1 MWPGVHLDD
10 ASAVR
15 TILKLNE
22 MLGSADARHLRYLP
36 PVQYLGTVG
45 TDRTVGNPSCVYSY
59 PEQQPYAA
67 TPSAASRIT

>member
-1 MWPGVHLDD
+1 MTPPL
-10 ASAVR
+10 SAQLSNSTRCSGLQMPDTYAV
-15 TILKLNE
+15 
-22 MLGSADARHLRYLP
+22 LR
-36 PVQYLGTVG
+36 YLGTVG

>member
-15 TILKLNE
+15 TTLKLNE
-22 MLGSADARHLRYLP
+22 MLGSADARHLR
-36 PVQYLGTVG
+36 YLGTVG